1 MRDGIIP
8 GAVMSVRSVLVIM
21 PAPRDDSGV
30 GPETTIAGLPLLR
43 RIALTARRAGF
54 DHVFVH
60 PLVCPDPRRLDDTG
74 ARMLGADPAARFG
87 PATRVVLLPVNVLP
101 QIRWLRALR
110 EAPLAPDTVALDDSS
125 AAAIESRRAG
135 ELLEAAR
142 RATTIAELIVALP
155 DLSRVS
161 PVADPKGRLA
171 LATAAH
177 TTAAEDWLL
186 RGLVRE
192 TESFMSR
199 HVERPIS
206 LALTRRLV
214 ATRITPNAMTL
225 MSLAAG
231 LLGAPF
237 FLSGDWSYQL
247 SGALLLLTHSILDGC
262 DGELARLKF
271 LESRSGALL
280 DFWGDNL
287 VHVAVF
293 GCMAG
298 GWALATGAAW
308 PLLIGAVAVAG
319 TLAAA
324 TSMMS
329 RQAIRTREFG
339 DDLAGRV
346 TKALANR
353 DFIYLV
359 VLLALLGR
367 AHWFLALVAAGSP
380 IFVTLAWLGNRVGPH
395 RMKPRTLA
403 AVLVLVILGASR
415 GVEGGEATD
424 YIRARIDKVYDILRR
439 TGGDAGPDRNAAAG
453 KVLDEMFDWNE
464 MGRRSLGRYW
474 GERTPAERTEFVS
487 LFAALFQRTYLSR
500 IELADREKFQYLDEA
515 IEGDTATVKTM
526 VITKKG
532 SQIPVDYLARRA
544 GTQWKVYDIS
554 ASGTSLVGNY
564 RAQFTSLVARSSYED
579 LITKLRELAGQ
590 RPGGEPRSGGVTL
603 VGAGDIAS
611 CGSDGDE
618 ATAELIDRIDGVVF
632 TVGDHA
638 YESGNAIEFAACYEP
653 SWGRHRARTRPSP
666 GNHDYESRDASDY
679 FRYFGDRAGDPARG
693 YYRYELGTWQ
703 IFVLNSN
710 CAEIGG
716 CEAGSRQEQWL
727 RAQLTA
733 HPAQCTLAYWHHP
746 RFSSGRHGGE
756 EAVGAFWQALYEYGA
771 EIVLNGH
778 DHVYERFAPQ
788 TPSGEPD
795 PGRGLRQ
802 FTVGTGG
809 AKLHKFDGRPEA
821 NSEARD
827 DRTFGVLELV
837 LHPTGYEWRFVPVAG
852 GTFTDSGTDRC
863 R

>member
-1 MRDGIIP
+1 MRDGTIP
-8 GAVMSVRSVLVIM
+8 GAVLCVRSVLVIT
-21 PAPRDDSGV
+21 PAPRDSGV

-43 RIALTARRAGF
+43 RNSLTARRAGF
-54 DHVFVH
+54 DRVLVH
-60 PLVCPDPRRLDDTG
+60 PLACRDPRLLDGTD
-74 ARMLGADPAARFG
+74 ARMLGAIPSARFG
-87 PATRVVLLPVNVLP
+87 AATRVVLLPVNVLP
-101 QIRWLRALR
+101 QVWWLRALR
-110 EAPLAPDTVALDDSS
+110 EAPLAPDTVAPDDSL
-125 AAAIESRRAG
+125 AAVIETSRAG
-135 ELLEAAR
+135 DLLEAASR
-142 RATTIAELIVALP
+142 TTTAAEILLVLAR
-155 DLSRVS
+155 LSRVS
-161 PVADPKGRLA
+161 PVAGPEGRFA
-171 LATAAH
+171 LATAAR
-177 TTAAEDWLL
+177 TTAAEEWLL

-206 LALTRRLV
+206 LTLTRRLV

-225 MSLAAG
+225 MSLAVG

-237 FLSGDWSYQL
+237 FLSSDWAYQL
-247 SGALLLLTHSILDGC
+247 TGAVLLLTHSILDGC

-298 GWALATGAAW
+298 GWALATDTAW
-308 PLLIGAVAVAG
+308 PLLLGAVAVAG
-319 TLAAA
+319 TVAAA

-339 DDLAGRV
+339 DDFAGRL

-359 VLLALLGR
+359 VLLGLLGR
-367 AHWFLALVAAGSP
+367 AHWFLALVAVGSP
-380 IFVTLAWLGNRVGPH
+380 IFVTLAWLGNRVGPR
-395 RMKPRTLA
+395 RMKPRRLA
-403 AVLVLVILGASR
+403 AVLVLVLLGASR
-415 GVEGGEATD
+415 GVQAGEATD
-424 YIRARIDKVYDILRR
+424 YIRARIDKVYDILGR

-464 MGRRSLGRYW
+464 MGRRSIGRYW
-474 GERTPAERTEFVS
+474 DERTPAERTEFVG

-500 IELADREKFQYLDEA
+500 IELADREKFQYVDEA
-515 IEGDTATVKTM
+515 IEGDAATIKTM

-532 SQIPVDYLARRA
+532 NQIPVDYLARRD
-544 GTQWKVYDIS
+544 GTQWKVYDIGV
-554 ASGTSLVGNY
+554 SGTSLVANY
-564 RAQFTSLVARSSYED
+564 RAQFTALVARSSYED

-590 RPGGEPRSGGVTL
+590 RPGGAPRSGGVTL

-611 CGSDGDE
+611 CRSDGDE

-632 TVGDHA
+632 TLGDHA
-638 YESGNAIEFAACYEP
+638 YESGTPIEFAACYEA

-666 GNHDYESRDASDY
+666 GNHDYETPDASGY
-679 FRYFGDRAGDPARG
+679 FRYFGDRAGDVARG

-716 CEAGSRQEQWL
+716 CGAGSRQEQWL

-756 EAVGAFWQALYEYGA
+756 EEVRAFWQALYEHGA

-788 TPSGEPD
+788 TPKGELD
-795 PGRGLRQ
+795 PARGLRQ

-809 AKLHKFDGRPEA
+809 ASLHEFDGPPQT

-852 GTFTDSGTDRC
+852 GTFRDAGTGSC